1 MRILFTL
8 LLLATT
14 INCSAKPTEPVLLV
28 EAVFSGR
35 ALLEVNGNGELD
47 SQDTP
52 IENASFYVEWDGVKV
67 FKGITDEKG
76 NAFILIPGGVKYPVN
91 VIMEAPENSRLK
103 PITPSSVT
111 LSEPAGLTQF
121 LFSSSET
128 K

>member
-14 INCSAKPTEPVLLV
+14 INCSAKPTEPVILV

-35 ALLEVNGNGELD
+35 ALLDVNGNGELD

-67 FKGITDEKG
+67 FSGT
-76 NAFILIPGGVKYPVN
+76 
-91 VIMEAPENSRLK
+91 
-103 PITPSSVT
+103 
-111 LSEPAGLTQF
+111 TQF

-128 K
+128 R